1 MLGRF
6 SLVGGTRS
14 LDLQLAIPVRVQL
27 GQGLDSLPGREST
40 SGCDTSIL
48 VSQPAKDINRPIHLC
63 DPPQT
68 HAYGTRRGQKVVY
81 FGSRV
86 QKVVY
91 FS

>member
-48 VSQPAKDINRPIHLC
+48 VSQPAKDINSIAPYTYVTPLRPMHMAR
-63 DPPQT
+63 DEV
-68 HAYGTRRGQKVVY
+68 K
-81 FGSRV
+81 
-86 QKVVY
+86 K
-91 FS
+91 